1 MNHYEFF
8 GISRDATDDE
18 IKNAYKRMAK
28 KYHPDVSEGCSDDAH
43 EKMQRINEAYSVLGN
58 NALREEY
65 DYSLW
70 QEERAGRTA
79 NYDHEFRDYVPR
91 GSRINPGEAQ
101 SQWQKYYKKPNKPG
115 GIFTGK
121 PMSAGSAK
129 ARKIMR
135 VVWALRIVIP
145 AVVVFVVAGIIFKL
159 PFALNTIDMFYGRGT
174 PKQMIEMYFR
184 SIKEENF
191 DRTMQLSTPASSPRG
206 TEMMGL
212 VSALSGA
219 YAYEADG
226 IPFGEIWFENTA
238 RELSFRVIKVERTD
252 FNFASVTVE
261 VKNLNAEKIF
271 TLAQLNIENDL
282 RKGTGKMVLL
292 NAISDKDFSLVGDVY
307 REYFNEMAAQMP
319 DEYIKATVVIL
330 LTRPAYSWVVRNV
343 DDFAALK
350 NVLLGGFGEGA
361 DNNFANY
368 LYIDWYKELR
378 IENE

>member
-8 GISRDATDDE
+8 GVSRDATDDE

-28 KYHPDVSEGCSDDAH
+28 KYHPDVSEGCSDYAH

-70 QEERAGRTA
+70 QEERAGKTA
-79 NYDHEFRDYVPR
+79 NYNHEFRDFVPR

-115 GIFTGK
+115 GIFTAK

-135 VVWALRIVIP
+135 IVWALRVVIP
-145 AVVVFVVAGIIFKL
+145 AVVLFIFLGVIFRL
-159 PFALNTIDMFYGRGT
+159 PFALETLDRFYGRGT

-191 DRTMQLSTPASSPRG
+191 DRTMQLSTPASNPRS
-206 TEMMGL
+206 TEMMVL
-212 VSALSGA
+212 ASAMARA
-219 YAYEADG
+219 YAYETDG

-238 RELSFRVIKVERTD
+238 RELSFKVIKVERSD

-261 VKNLNAEKIF
+261 ITNLNAEKIF
-271 TLAQLNIENDL
+271 VLAQLNIENDL
-282 RKGTGKMVLL
+282 RKGTGKMILL
-292 NAISDKDFSLVGDVY
+292 NAIGEKNLSLVGDVY
-307 REYFNEMAAQMP
+307 KEYMREMTALMS
-319 DEYIKATVVIL
+319 DEYITATVVIL
-330 LTRPAYSWVVRNV
+330 LARPAYSWVVRNV
-343 DDFAALK
+343 DDLQALRR
-350 NVLLGGFGEGA
+350 VVLGGFEGNLA
-361 DNNFANY
+361 DY
-368 LYIDWYKELR
+368 LYIDWYEELR